1 MPPVRRFSTALIT
14 GAAIVAGTGLA
25 IAATDAAGPADEQ
38 GAPLTLTG
46 TVDGLTPGA
55 ARDLPVTIANPNAK
69 PLAITTIA
77 TFVSTGAPG
86 CPTSELAV
94 GDLRAP
100 VTVAGDAIAV
110 VRLPVRLSGD
120 APDAC
125 QGAVF
130 ALRFSTTGRGEGSL
144 VPVTPPAPATTDTPT
159 APATPPATAT
169 AGGAHKT
176 VIVKRRRRVCK
187 SRRVR
192 VRGVVRRRKV
202 CRTVIVK
209 VKVRV
214 PR

>member
-1 MPPVRRFSTALIT
+1 MPPLRRISTALIT

-38 GAPLTLTG
+38 GAPLTLAA

-69 PLAITTIA
+69 PLAIASIA
-77 TFVSTGAPG
+77 TSVSTGSQG
-86 CPTSELAV
+86 CPASALVV
-94 GDLRAP
+94 GDLGAP
-100 VTVAGDAIAV
+100 VTVAGDATAL

-130 ALRFSTTGRGEGSL
+130 ALRFSTTGRGEGAL
-144 VPVTPPAPATTDTPT
+144 VPVTPVAPTTPAAPSTPM
-159 APATPPATAT
+159 TPPATAT
-169 AGGAHKT
+169 AGGAFKT
-176 VIVKRRRRVCK
+176 VIVKRRRKVCK
-187 SRRVR
+187 RRRVR

-202 CRTVIVK
+202 CRTVIMK